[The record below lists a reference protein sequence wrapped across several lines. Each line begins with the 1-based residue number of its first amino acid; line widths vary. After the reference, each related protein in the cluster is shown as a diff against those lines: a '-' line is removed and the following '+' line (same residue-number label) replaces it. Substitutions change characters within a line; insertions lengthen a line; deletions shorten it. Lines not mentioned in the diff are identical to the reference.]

1 MKELGNGYAYRMS
14 DDAMVIN
21 MVNDSVRKRRQ
32 EAENRELLAQD
43 HRRREAREQGR
54 WQRKERRAIAQC
66 CGGGAVIALTY
77 FEMCRG
83 NITPQL
89 AVSLIIG
96 ALVFVCVRGGW
107 YLSESRGRRG

>member
-21 MVNDSVRKRRQ
+21 MVNDGVGKRLQ
-32 EAENRELLAQD
+32 EAEDRELLRRD
-43 HRRREAREQGR
+43 CRRREAKAQAR
-54 WQRKERRAIAQC
+54 WRRRERRAAAQC
-66 CGGGAVIALTY
+66 CGGGAVIALVY

-83 NITPQL
+83 NVTPEL
-89 AVSLIIG
+89 ASSLIIG

-107 YLSESRGRRG
+107 HLCEARGRRG